1 MPSPECHG
9 DFTNP
14 SSRIVKV
21 PASIPGED
29 QTMLH
34 TGLQETGK
42 KQKHFHVGLAHG
54 AADIRDAQ
62 RLRWQVFA
70 EEMGARLNTPQP
82 GLDIDLYDKWCDH
95 LLIRD
100 GDTGD
105 VVGTYRIL
113 GPDAA
118 RRVGSFYSD
127 QEFDLTRL
135 SNLRER
141 MVEVGRSCVHPDY
154 RKGGVITLLWSG
166 LAAYMRHSG
175 HDYLIGCA
183 SIGMQDGGH
192 NAAGIWHAVKEEH
205 LAPVEWRVTPRC
217 PLPLEGLG
225 HAAAPIV
232 PPLIK
237 GYLRLGAWVCGAPA
251 WDPDFNTA
259 DLMVMLSLQNLKQT
273 YARHFLS
280 A

>member
-1 MPSPECHG
+1 
-9 DFTNP
+9 
-14 SSRIVKV
+14 
-21 PASIPGED
+21 
-29 QTMLH
+29 MLH
-34 TGLQETGK
+34 TGSQETSRK
-42 KQKHFHVGLAHG
+42 PRHLQVGLASS

-70 EEMGARLNTPQP
+70 EEMGARLDTPQP
-82 GLDIDLYDKWCDH
+82 GLDIDLYDRWCDH
-95 LLIRD
+95 LLVRD
-100 GDTGD
+100 GDSGE

-118 RRVGSFYSD
+118 RRVGSFYSE

-135 SNLRER
+135 NNLRER

-154 RKGGVITLLWSG
+154 RKGGVIALLWSG
-166 LAAYMRHSG
+166 LAAYMQRSG

-192 NAAGIWHAVKEEH
+192 NAASVWHAIRETH
-205 LAPVEWRVTPRC
+205 LAPVEWQVHPRY
-217 PLPLEGLG
+217 PLPLEGIGNL
-225 HAAAPIV
+225 AAPIV

-259 DLMVMLSLQNLKQT
+259 DLLVLLSLRNLSRT
-273 YARHFLS
+273 HARHFMHDRS
-280 A
+280 TPGKPHG